1 LGEHFQACA
10 RARRQLPLPAG
21 LALTLERTL
30 DGLQQQPMRSA
41 RQAARALHGLRLA
54 LQAPNHP
61 GGNALPLT
69 AGASA

>member
-1 LGEHFQACA
+1 MAINEETINA
-10 RARRQLPLPAG
+10 
-21 LALTLERTL
+21 
-30 DGLQQQPMRSA
+30 
-41 RQAARALHGLRLA
+41 LRLA